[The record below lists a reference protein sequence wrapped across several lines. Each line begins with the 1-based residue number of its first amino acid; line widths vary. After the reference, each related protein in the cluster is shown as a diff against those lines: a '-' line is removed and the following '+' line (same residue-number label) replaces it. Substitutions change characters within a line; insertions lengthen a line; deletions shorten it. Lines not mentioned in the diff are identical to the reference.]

1 MGAIFRWLRRLYNL
15 LINATA
21 VRYLS
26 LPANV
31 VGVTVTGAAGANA
44 KGAYA
49 EINDGTGI
57 TVESQ
62 IVGVIISPGM
72 VDIYHVDLASG
83 LGGAE
88 VVLVANL
95 PVELAV
101 VVITAVGEYATAPSP
116 IWLPTPIAIP
126 AGTRLSARLATVGGG
141 SDTATVAVILKQG
154 Y

>member
-31 VGVTVTGAAGANA
+31 VGVTVTGAAGANT

-57 TVESQ
+57 AVESQ

-101 VVITAVGEYATAPSP
+101 VVITAVGEYATNPSP

-126 AGTRLSARLATVGGG
+126 AGTRLSARLATVAGG

>member
-31 VGVTVTGAAGANA
+31 AHITVTGAAGANA

-49 EINDGTGI
+49 EIDSGAGI

-62 IVGVIISPGM
+62 IVGVIITPGM

-83 LGGAE
+83 AGGAE
-88 VVLVANL
+88 VVLAANI
-95 PVELAV
+95 PVERAQV
-101 VVITAVGEYATAPSP
+101 TAAGVSDIRP

-126 AGTRLSARLATVGGG
+126 AGTRLSARLASVAGG

>member
-101 VVITAVGEYATAPSP
+101 VVITAVGEYATNPSP